1 MTIEKNICNHFLTNI
16 FVLLIV
22 VILLQSCK
30 VYQDPITLEQAAASN
45 EEQYLKI
52 TMLNGDEYIYEEL
65 EVVDGNYYG
74 IHTKNDKKITT
85 LLIKDE
91 VKGVQKHNKKSSTFF
106 NILGI
111 TVGVASVVLG
121 ISMF

>member
-1 MTIEKNICNHFLTNI
+1 MTTEKNICNHFLTNI
-16 FVLLIV
+16 LVFLIV
-22 VILLQSCK
+22 FTLFQSCK
-30 VYQDPITLEQAAASN
+30 VYQDPITLEQAATSD
-45 EEQYLKI
+45 EEDYIKI

-74 IHTKNDKKITT
+74 IHTKDDKKITT
-85 LLIKDE
+85 LLLKDE
-91 VKGVQKHNKKSSTFF
+91 VKDVQKHNKKSSSFF